1 MTSLARAGVLELVL
15 SGITVNTVTP
25 GGIETEM
32 TQHICPQWNW
42 FSNLFKQKS
51 DNYYFW
57 LEQSCGRIFKTSEI
71 FENLLCFY
79 ERLLYYFDHELEKIL
94 EYLEIDL
101 DKKARGE
108 IKELEKILEYLEVDL
123 DKKARGEI
131 KEKVSVNNMNK
142 DSPKLYSFN
151 LNQYQATPN
160 ILSNLI
166 TCSTNILFLANF
178 KLSSFISGGISCFL
192 GFFCVIVLSAPWY
205 PLSPWNFCSLSKFCC
220 CFMS

>member
-1 MTSLARAGVLELVL
+1 MTSLARAWVLELVL

-25 GGIETEM
+25 GGIETER

-108 IKELEKILEYLEVDL
+108 IKE
-123 DKKARGEI
+123 
-131 KEKVSVNNMNK
+131 KVSVNNMNK

-192 GFFCVIVLSAPWY
+192 GFFLVS
-205 PLSPWNFCSLSKFCC
+205 
-220 CFMS
+220 

>member
-1 MTSLARAGVLELVL
+1 M
-15 SGITVNTVTP
+15 
-25 GGIETEM
+25 GGCLK
-32 TQHICPQWNW
+32 H
-42 FSNLFKQKS
+42 QK
-51 DNYYFW
+51 YLKIYFV
-57 LEQSCGRIFKTSEI
+57 
-71 FENLLCFY
+71 FY

-142 DSPKLYSFN
+142 DSPKLYYFN

-192 GFFCVIVLSAPWY
+192 
-205 PLSPWNFCSLSKFCC
+205 
-220 CFMS
+220 

>member
-42 FSNLFKQKS
+42 FSNLFKQKY

-79 ERLLYYFDHELEKIL
+79 ERLLYYFDHELEKILEYLEIDLDKKARGEIKELEKIL

-192 GFFCVIVLSAPWY
+192 GFFLVS
-205 PLSPWNFCSLSKFCC
+205 
-220 CFMS
+220 

>member
-1 MTSLARAGVLELVL
+1 MTSLARAWVLELVL
-15 SGITVNTVTP
+15 SGIIVNTVTP

-178 KLSSFISGGISCFL
+178 KLSSFISGDISCFL
-192 GFFCVIVLSAPWY
+192 GFVLGVIVLCAPWH
-205 PLSPWNFCSLSKFCC
+205 PLSH
-220 CFMS
+220 

>member
-1 MTSLARAGVLELVL
+1 M
-15 SGITVNTVTP
+15 
-25 GGIETEM
+25 
-32 TQHICPQWNW
+32 
-42 FSNLFKQKS
+42 
-51 DNYYFW
+51 
-57 LEQSCGRIFKTSEI
+57 EQSCGRIFKTSEI

-79 ERLLYYFDHELEKIL
+79 ERLLYYFDHELEKILEYLEIDLDKKARGEIKELEKIL

-151 LNQYQATPN
+151 LNQY
-160 ILSNLI
+160 
-166 TCSTNILFLANF
+166 
-178 KLSSFISGGISCFL
+178 
-192 GFFCVIVLSAPWY
+192 
-205 PLSPWNFCSLSKFCC
+205 
-220 CFMS
+220 

>member
-1 MTSLARAGVLELVL
+1 MSQSKFKKIYPVAKARMTSLARAWVLELVL

-25 GGIETEM
+25 GGIETER

-79 ERLLYYFDHELEKIL
+79 ERLLYYFEHELEKIL

-151 LNQYQATPN
+151 LNQY
-160 ILSNLI
+160 
-166 TCSTNILFLANF
+166 
-178 KLSSFISGGISCFL
+178 
-192 GFFCVIVLSAPWY
+192 
-205 PLSPWNFCSLSKFCC
+205 
-220 CFMS
+220 

>member
-1 MTSLARAGVLELVL
+1 M
-15 SGITVNTVTP
+15 
-25 GGIETEM
+25 
-32 TQHICPQWNW
+32 
-42 FSNLFKQKS
+42 
-51 DNYYFW
+51 
-57 LEQSCGRIFKTSEI
+57 EQSCGRIFKTSEI

-178 KLSSFISGGISCFL
+178 KLSSFISGDISCFL
-192 GFFCVIVLSAPWY
+192 GFFLVS
-205 PLSPWNFCSLSKFCC
+205 
-220 CFMS
+220 

>member
-1 MTSLARAGVLELVL
+1 MTSLARAWVLELVL

-151 LNQYQATPN
+151 LNQY
-160 ILSNLI
+160 
-166 TCSTNILFLANF
+166 
-178 KLSSFISGGISCFL
+178 
-192 GFFCVIVLSAPWY
+192 
-205 PLSPWNFCSLSKFCC
+205 
-220 CFMS
+220 

>member
-1 MTSLARAGVLELVL
+1 M
-15 SGITVNTVTP
+15 
-25 GGIETEM
+25 
-32 TQHICPQWNW
+32 
-42 FSNLFKQKS
+42 
-51 DNYYFW
+51 
-57 LEQSCGRIFKTSEI
+57 EQSCGRIFKTSEI
-71 FENLLCFY
+71 FEYLLCFY

-192 GFFCVIVLSAPWY
+192 
-205 PLSPWNFCSLSKFCC
+205 
-220 CFMS
+220 

>member
-1 MTSLARAGVLELVL
+1 M
-15 SGITVNTVTP
+15 
-25 GGIETEM
+25 GGCLK
-32 TQHICPQWNW
+32 H
-42 FSNLFKQKS
+42 QK
-51 DNYYFW
+51 YLKIYFV
-57 LEQSCGRIFKTSEI
+57 
-71 FENLLCFY
+71 FY
-79 ERLLYYFDHELEKIL
+79 ERLLYYFDHELEKILEYLEIDLDKKARGEIKELEKIL

-178 KLSSFISGGISCFL
+178 KLSSFISGDISCFIS
-192 GFFCVIVLSAPWY
+192 FFCGVIVLSAP
-205 PLSPWNFCSLSKFCC
+205 
-220 CFMS
+220 